1 MGLARDTEV
10 LVIRLHSIAFAPFP
24 AAELLNPRFRKG
36 HAKLRLVVDAGPA
49 PDVPDQALMGRLA
62 AAFPGLARHHCQVG
76 DAVARREP
84 GARGVVLVQD
94 EPTANQAHLLEHLL
108 LEVLCFLDRSPRL
121 SGVTCAYQSPPERN
135 DVFVECEHEDSG
147 ILATHL
153 ALDAMNAALAG
164 EPLAPRFPDALRCA
178 RLLRGPAAGA
188 WPVVRLSRAAHI
200 PRARAEA
207 ALEMLAHAAFVE
219 PETYA
224 MNFSGETHY
233 RFVGA
238 GAPGRAGRGR

>member
-1 MGLARDTEV
+1 
-10 LVIRLHSIAFAPFP
+10 VIQLHSIAFASFP
-24 AAELLNPRFRKG
+24 VAEPLNPRFRKG
-36 HAKLRLVVDAGPA
+36 HAKLRLVVDASVA
-49 PDVPDQALMGRLA
+49 PDVPDQALMGRLT

-76 DAVARREP
+76 DAAAARAA
-84 GARGVVLVQD
+84 GARGVVLVEG

-108 LEVLCFLDRSPRL
+108 LEMLSFLDRAPRL

-135 DVFVECEHEDSG
+135 DVFVECEQEDSG
-147 ILATHL
+147 VLAAHL

-188 WPVVRLSRAAHI
+188 WPAARLSRAAHI
-200 PRARAEA
+200 PRVRAEA
-207 ALEMLAHAAFVE
+207 ALQMLAHAAFVE
-219 PETYA
+219 PETFA

-238 GAPGRAGRGR
+238 GGLGRTAG